1 VFNSFDQLKTYC
13 ADQGIKF
20 VDFKMIDLKGR
31 WHHLTMP
38 LERFTEEV
46 MVEGIGFDG
55 SSYGFLTVEKSD
67 MAFIPDIKS
76 AFVDP
81 FTKVPTLAMIGDIYT
96 LNGERQ
102 RYSGDP
108 RFVAEKAER
117 YMKQSGIADTC
128 LLGPELEF
136 YILDHVSHK
145 NTPNHMEVFL
155 DSAQA
160 EWNSAERETKNLG
173 YKVPAHGG
181 YHVDLPMDIT
191 FDLRNEMVANLEN
204 IGVPVKYHHS
214 ENGGPGQVEI
224 ELGFGS
230 LGISADRTMLS
241 KYIVKN
247 TAVAN
252 NKTVTFMPKPFFGE
266 AGSGMHV
273 HIHLFKE
280 GKPVFY
286 DPKGYSALSDTA
298 LYAIGGILKHS
309 PALMAFTNPS
319 TNSYKRLVPGY
330 EAPVS
335 LCFGT
340 ANRSSVIRIP
350 GYATTPDEKR
360 FEYRPLD
367 ATSNPY
373 TAYSALLMAAIDGIK
388 SKIHPTAEGFGP
400 YDINV
405 YDLDDEQRSRIKSLP
420 KSLEEAADS
429 LEKDYAFLL
438 EGGVFT
444 EGIIKDQLMRIREEA
459 LSIGIIPHPAE
470 YQLYYDL

>member
-1 VFNSFDQLKTYC
+1 MFNSFNELKDFC
-13 ADQGIKF
+13 DERGIKF
-20 VDFKMIDLKGR
+20 ADFKVIDLKGR

-38 LERFTEEV
+38 IRSFTEEV
-46 MVEGIGFDG
+46 LTDGVGFDG

-67 MAFIPDIKS
+67 MVFIPDIKS

-81 FTKVPTLAMIGDIYT
+81 FSREPTLTMIGDIHT
-96 LNGERQ
+96 LDGGRER
-102 RYSGDP
+102 YEGDP
-108 RFVAEKAER
+108 RYVAEKAEE
-117 YMKQSGIADTC
+117 YLQKSGIADTC

-136 YILDHVSHK
+136 YILDHVSYR
-145 NTPNHMEVFL
+145 NSPNHMEVFL
-155 DSAQA
+155 DSVQA
-160 EWNSAERETKNLG
+160 EWNSADREAKNLG

-191 FDLRNEMVANLEN
+191 FDLRNEMVANMEKL
-204 IGVPVKYHHS
+204 GVPVKYHHS

-224 ELGFGS
+224 ELGFGPVRT
-230 LGISADRTMLS
+230 SADWTMLL
-241 KYIVKN
+241 KYVVKN
-247 TAVAN
+247 TAIAN

-273 HIHLFKE
+273 HIQLFKE

-286 DPKGYSALSDTA
+286 DPDGYSALSDTA

-309 PALMAFTNPS
+309 PAIMAFTNPS

-350 GYATTPDEKR
+350 GYATEPGEKR
-360 FEYRPLD
+360 FEFRPLD

-373 TAYSALLMAAIDGIK
+373 TAYAALLMAAIDGIK
-388 SKIHPTAEGFGP
+388 NKIDPTAEGFGP

-405 YDLDDEQRSRIKSLP
+405 YALSEEERSKIKSLP
-420 KSLEEAADS
+420 KSLDEAADC
-429 LEKDYAFLL
+429 LQKDHGFLL

-444 EGIIKDQLMRIREEA
+444 EGIIRDQLKGIREDA
-459 LSIGIIPHPAE
+459 LRVGITPHPLE

>member
-1 VFNSFDQLKTYC
+1 
-13 ADQGIKF
+13 
-20 VDFKMIDLKGR
+20 
-31 WHHLTMP
+31 
-38 LERFTEEV
+38 
-46 MVEGIGFDG
+46 
-55 SSYGFLTVEKSD
+55 
-67 MAFIPDIKS
+67 
-76 AFVDP
+76 
-81 FTKVPTLAMIGDIYT
+81 MIGDIYT

-241 KYIVKN
+241 KYK
-247 TAVAN
+247 
-252 NKTVTFMPKPFFGE
+252 
-266 AGSGMHV
+266 
-273 HIHLFKE
+273 
-280 GKPVFY
+280 
-286 DPKGYSALSDTA
+286 
-298 LYAIGGILKHS
+298 
-309 PALMAFTNPS
+309 
-319 TNSYKRLVPGY
+319 
-330 EAPVS
+330 
-335 LCFGT
+335 
-340 ANRSSVIRIP
+340 
-350 GYATTPDEKR
+350 
-360 FEYRPLD
+360 
-367 ATSNPY
+367 
-373 TAYSALLMAAIDGIK
+373 
-388 SKIHPTAEGFGP
+388 
-400 YDINV
+400 
-405 YDLDDEQRSRIKSLP
+405 
-420 KSLEEAADS
+420 
-429 LEKDYAFLL
+429 
-438 EGGVFT
+438 
-444 EGIIKDQLMRIREEA
+444 
-459 LSIGIIPHPAE
+459 
-470 YQLYYDL
+470 